1 GGESVPTLLY
11 RGSALPVRATKVT
24 RPDLIPYF
32 GAGSENWGFQLKA
45 FTGEPFLG
53 NGDLVARFSGTHQI
67 TLQAQAVDTGTAVR
81 MRESFFQ
88 QVTPDATVLEI
99 GSRARSGISRR
110 DRFPAGSKY
119 VGLDIASGPNVDIV
133 GDAHDLS
140 TFIHEPVDFVLSMST
155 FEHLLMPW
163 KVAIEMSTVMRVGA
177 IAYIES
183 HQAWPLHEEPW
194 DFWRF
199 SANAWQGLFN

>member
-1 GGESVPTLLY
+1 
-11 RGSALPVRATKVT
+11 
-24 RPDLIPYF
+24 
-32 GAGSENWGFQLKA
+32 
-45 FTGEPFLG
+45 
-53 NGDLVARFSGTHQI
+53 
-67 TLQAQAVDTGTAVR
+67 TAVR

-199 SANAWQGLFN
+199 SANAWQGLFNTHTGFEIVESGYQFPASITTLVDAGPPSHGLETQPAWLISACLARKIADPLVTWN